1 MNATGNWDD
10 ATKWTS
16 SNIGDAITEN
26 VTLSGNT
33 SPTVRNGFSYT
44 IGNLT
49 AGGDNTITIDD
60 TGSLTLGASGNSK
73 NLNMTGNNPK
83 LTIRGTLTIWG
94 NVTFTNKVV
103 WEIRGTVI
111 IKGNLNLNGGA
122 NMDVKNGGLL
132 QVEGNFN
139 AGNNTDVGI
148 QGSGGKISVF
158 QNVNVGT
165 GNLNPSSGTFEY
177 GGTCT
182 SSNVNFCNNADHNA
196 TLPIELLFLKAT
208 GINDGIQ
215 LTWATATEK
224 NFDRFIVE
232 YSLNGA
238 HFQTVGEQQGQ
249 GNSVVKNYYSFI
261 DSNPGVGKNYYRL
274 KSVDFDLAY
283 EYSPI
288 VFAEYEGDR
297 NISLYPNPVTGNTI
311 NITVNFETQPGD
323 KIEIMDYLGTRLQGI
338 SLSDSSQGL
347 NLESDLTPGMYIL
360 RYTGSD
366 YRKLIRFTK
375 K

>member
-1 MNATGNWDD
+1 MNATGDWDD

-73 NLNMTGNNPK
+73 SLTMTGNNPK

-103 WEIRGTVI
+103 WEVRGTVI
-111 IKGNLNLNGGA
+111 IKGNLTLNGGA
-122 NMDVKNGGLL
+122 NLDVKNGGLL
-132 QVEGNFN
+132 RVEGDFIG
-139 AGNNTDVGI
+139 GNNTDVTKN
-148 QGSGGKISVF
+148 GGGTLQVVK
-158 QNVNVGT
+158 NVNVGS
-165 GNLNPSSGTFEY
+165 GNLNGGGTFEY
-177 GGTCT
+177 GGTCA
-182 SSNVNFCNNADHNA
+182 SGNPSFCGNAVHN
-196 TLPIELLFLKAT
+196 TNLPIELLFLKANI
-208 GINDGIQ
+208 INDGIQ
-215 LTWATATEK
+215 LNWATATEK
-224 NFDRFIVE
+224 NFDRFIIE
-232 YSLNGA
+232 HSLNGED
-238 HFQTVGEQQGQ
+238 FQAVGEQPGQ
-249 GNSVVKNYYSFI
+249 GNSVVKNYYAFI

-283 EYSPI
+283 EYSTI
-288 VFAEYEGDR
+288 VFAEYDGDKS
-297 NISLYPNPVTGNTI
+297 ISLYPNPVTGNTI
-311 NITVNFETQPGD
+311 NIIANFETQPGG
-323 KIEIMDYLGTRLQGI
+323 KIEIMDYLGTKLQEI
-338 SLSDSSQGL
+338 FLSDTSQKL
-347 NLESDLTPGMYIL
+347 NVENDLDPGMYIL
-360 RYTGSD
+360 RYTGSN
-366 YRKLIRFTK
+366 YTKLIRFTK